1 MFPPALGSNRCP
13 LGYEPKISPA
23 HTIIIKTHIVILKI
37 WMSVFKTSYAG
48 DHVHDLHNR
57 LFVGKFKP
65 SSSIDTTRILYQ

>member
-37 WMSVFKTSYAG
+37 WMSVFKTCMQG
-48 DHVHDLHNR
+48 IMVHVYITD
-57 LFVGKFKP
+57 
-65 SSSIDTTRILYQ
+65 